1 MPITTTALR
10 SAAAAG
16 ATLIM
21 AVGGAA
27 AVAPAAHA
35 QAAPTTKTVPITHSC
50 KVWGSGAQSATV
62 SPDDVDVTYPETVA
76 PGQTFDVFL
85 QPGAMT
91 SGADRFARL
100 TYDFAL
106 PTNATIIGVSLA
118 GGEQGIT
125 TPTSPDALAV
135 VRTNN
140 TGTVDA
146 NGSFARIWGGQS
158 GYWGSNSSSSGNNR
172 GIVVE
177 SNTAFRLPKVKV
189 TMLAPVGAAGTTI
202 SVSPKAV
209 GKTGSDAYSSGSASA
224 IQWIEGSSNRNIFCA
239 SGATPTTLTSTR
251 VEGEVVQLA
260 SATTMTTT
268 NVQVESGTQNTP
280 LKAKVA
286 VPGAPSGELEKGKVE
301 FYVGTT
307 AENATKVG
315 EATPTATGEATYNY
329 TFPALAGGE
338 TSKAYTVYA
347 KYLGV
352 QNTIKPSQSQ
362 PTTATVVTE
371 ILNYYD
377 TATTVTA
384 TKGTEAGG
392 TVPVTVT
399 ANVRSTPS
407 STIPGAVKVQFY
419 KDGVA
424 MGEPVAISGGRA
436 TVTDSVPAIEEGG
449 TAKDYVYKAVVT
461 ETRVPDTKNVY
472 RGSEGST
479 TLTISPKVFNDIT
492 SSVVLFAE
500 QGAAADGNV
509 PVTIKANFTTTPDRN
524 YPTGAT
530 AQFYRDGEAVG
541 EPVAITNKTA
551 TFTDSVP
558 EGDATYR
565 YQVKY
570 TGATVG
576 DDRFKPVDSSLLTV
590 NIGEGG
596 TTPPTP
602 GEDGG
607 FMGSLRDLFGNMFG
621 SLGS

>member
-1 MPITTTALR
+1 MPITTRALR
-10 SAAAAG
+10 FAAAAG
-16 ATLIM
+16 ATFIM
-21 AVGGAA
+21 SVGGVA

-35 QAAPTTKTVPITHSC
+35 QASPVSATVPITHGC

-91 SGADRFARL
+91 SGTDRFARL

-135 VRTNN
+135 VRTNS
-140 TGTVDA
+140 TGNLDA

-158 GYWGSNSSSSGNNR
+158 GYWGSNSSQYGNNR

-209 GKTGSDAYSSGSASA
+209 GKTGNDAYSSGSASA
-224 IQWIEGSSNRNIFCA
+224 IQWIEGSGDRNIFCG

-251 VEGEVVQLA
+251 VEGEAVQLD
-260 SATTMTTT
+260 STTTMTAGG
-268 NVQVESGTQNTP
+268 QVESGTTGTP
-280 LKAKVA
+280 ISAKVT
-286 VPGAPSGELEKGKVE
+286 VPGASASTIDDGKVE
-301 FYVGTT
+301 FYIG
-307 AENATKVG
+307 ETKIG
-315 EATPTATGEATYNY
+315 EANPNSTGAASITHD
-329 TFPALAGGE
+329 FPALAEGE
-338 TSKAYTVYA
+338 TSKAYQVHA
-347 KYLGV
+347 KYAGV
-352 QNTIKPSQSQ
+352 PNSIKPSESA
-362 PTTATVVTE
+362 PTTFTVVPE
-371 ILNYYD
+371 ILTYFD
-377 TATTVTA
+377 TATTVSA
-384 TKGTEAGG
+384 TKGTEAAGN
-392 TVPVTVT
+392 VPVTVT

-424 MGEPVAISGGRA
+424 MGEPVAISGGTA

-472 RGSEGST
+472 RGSEGRT
-479 TLTISPKVFNDIT
+479 TLTISPRVFNDIT

-509 PVTIKANFTTTPDRN
+509 PVTIKANFTTTPNRN

-530 AQFYRDGEAVG
+530 AQFYRDGKAVG

-590 NIGEGG
+590 NIGKGG

-602 GEDGG
+602 DDDGG